1 VTSAKT
7 VQVAGGIFMLML
19 TPTVN
24 GIHSW
29 AAYPW
34 GFFWAL
40 GTLITIFAYR
50 EPY

>member
-1 VTSAKT
+1 
-7 VQVAGGIFMLML
+7 MLML
-19 TPTVN
+19 TVN

-29 AAYPW
+29 PAYPW
-34 GFFWAL
+34 EFSWAL